1 MRNDSDQDRHG
12 AERERPLPRQP
23 LLPIEARRV
32 AAWCLVGLL
41 IAAVVALGVW
51 LCVVLSAAVTP
62 VLLALLGSGLLGPLY
77 RRLVAMKLNASLAAG
92 LTCAVLV
99 VVVGGA
105 GYIVVSALVD
115 TGDQII
121 ASLKDAAKDLTKHF
135 GMAGTSLD
143 DLATNAKE
151 LVTKFGSTAASGLL
165 AGFSLVGQFIAA
177 AILALLLTFFFLRD
191 SGKAVR
197 ALHEWAPGDSAPQ
210 LEGMARR
217 GFQAIEGF
225 MRGTTFIALI
235 DAICITVGLLIL
247 QVPGAFGLGAL
258 VFVGAY
264 IPYLGAFI
272 SGAVAILVAFADRG
286 FVIALWALGVVLAVQ
301 VLEGHVLQ
309 PMIQSRTVQLHP
321 ATVMLA
327 ITAGASVAGILGML
341 LSVPLTAA
349 VSGVLHEL
357 RKHYAADSDSDPGSG
372 SDSGPGSGSD
382 DTGPAGPTA
391 SPAPS

>member
-1 MRNDSDQDRHG
+1 MRNDSDENRRG
-12 AERERPLPRQP
+12 AEGERLQPSSP
-23 LLPIEARRV
+23 LLPIAARRA
-32 AAWCLVGLL
+32 AAWCLVALL
-41 IAAVVALGVW
+41 IAAVLAVGVW
-51 LCVVLSAAVTP
+51 LCVELSAAVTP

-77 RRLVAMKLNASLAAG
+77 RRLVAMKLNRSLAAG

-121 ASLKDAAKDLTKHF
+121 ASLRNAAQDLSRHF
-135 GMAGTSLD
+135 GAAGTSLD
-143 DLATNAKE
+143 DLAAKSKE
-151 LVTKFGSTAASGLL
+151 LVAKFGGTAASGLL
-165 AGFSLVGQFIAA
+165 AGVSVVGQFLAA
-177 AILALLLTFFFLRD
+177 SVLALLLTFFFLRD
-191 SGKAVR
+191 SDKAVR
-197 ALHEWAPGDSAPQ
+197 ALRDWAPGTSAPQ
-210 LEGMARR
+210 LERMARR
-217 GFQAIEGF
+217 GFQSIEGF

-247 QVPGAFGLGAL
+247 QVPGAVGLGAL

-272 SGAVAILVAFADRG
+272 SGAVAILVALADRG

-309 PMIQSRTVQLHP
+309 PMIQSRTVQMHP

-327 ITAGASVAGILGML
+327 ITAGASVGGILGML

-349 VSGVLHEL
+349 ATGVLHEL
-357 RKHYAADSDSDPGSG
+357 RVHYAADPDSDSD
-372 SDSGPGSGSD
+372 DSGP
-382 DTGPAGPTA
+382 AA
-391 SPAPS
+391 SAASS